1 MKWFCAQ
8 NIRKTYYITDSNRML
23 KNLNKFSMELFV
35 DISEIWLP
43 MPIKIHRIHLARNRC
58 VEFLGTCVMRKS
70 CQHVSKIVIQQ
81 VFMGFF
87 PFIITRIYRY
97 VEHNENLCCPQFY
110 HCVHV
115 STFAVNIS
123 RAFLLGI

>member
-35 DISEIWLP
+35 DISEIRLP

-58 VEFLGTCVMRKS
+58 VKFLGTCVMRKS

-87 PFIITRIYRY
+87 FHLLLPVYT
-97 VEHNENLCCPQFY
+97 VML
-110 HCVHV
+110 
-115 STFAVNIS
+115 STMKICAVLNSTIE
-123 RAFLLGI
+123 FTFPLLR